1 MSQSDTKSIRERRFT
16 ERFRIPDGLI
26 YCRQLRKL
34 NWFNSFKGPFILK
47 DIASNSASFDCPQ
60 DIGLK
65 KIVELKISS
74 PHSQREV
81 TVKGQIIRRSEVKD
95 TGEFIYVVQFS
106 PFGEGP
112 QYNTH
117 MSRDEMREFIK
128 AVQENG
134 NF

>member
-1 MSQSDTKSIRERRFT
+1 MTDDKVKNFRERRFT

-74 PHSQREV
+74 PHFQKEV
-81 TVKGQIIRRSEVKD
+81 TVKGQIIRRRELEES
-95 TGEFIYVVQFS
+95 GEFIYVVQFT

-117 MSRDEMREFIK
+117 LSRDDMRAFIK
-128 AVQENG
+128 AMQANG
-134 NF
+134 NL

>member
-1 MSQSDTKSIRERRFT
+1 MLESSANGGRERRFT
-16 ERFRIPDGLI
+16 QRFRIPDGLI

-74 PHSQREV
+74 PHFQKEV
-81 TVKGQIIRRSEVKD
+81 MVKGQVIRRRELEE
-95 TGEFIYVVQFS
+95 GAEFIYVVQFS
-106 PFGEGP
+106 PFGKGP

-117 MSRDEMREFIK
+117 MSRNDMREFIR